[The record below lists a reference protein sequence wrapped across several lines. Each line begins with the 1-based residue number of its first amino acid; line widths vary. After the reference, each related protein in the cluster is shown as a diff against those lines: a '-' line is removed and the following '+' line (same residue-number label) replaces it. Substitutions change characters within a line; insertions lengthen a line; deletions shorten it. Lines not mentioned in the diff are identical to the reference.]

1 MPEMKLKDVVKK
13 LDLAVLAGKDALGR
27 EVCGGYASDM
37 LSDVLTHAEKGYV
50 WITLQIHPN
59 ILAVASSKDLAGIII
74 VHNRRPEAE
83 TLKKAEQK
91 KIPILMSPWSTYT
104 VVGRLYELGVQ

>member
-1 MPEMKLKDVVKK
+1 MTLKEVVKR
-13 LDLAVLAGKDALGR
+13 LDLAVLAGNDALGS
-27 EVCGGYASDM
+27 EVSGGYASDM
-37 LSDVLTHAEKGYV
+37 LSDVLTHAGNGYV
-50 WITLQIHPN
+50 WITMQIHPN

-91 KIPILMSPWSTYT
+91 KIPILMSPLSTYT
-104 VVGRLYELGVQ
+104 VAGRLYELGVK